1 MNTGGDG
8 REPSRPVCESQR
20 GPSFSSDR
28 LYFDNASTSFPKPP
42 GVLDAMADFAA
53 TIGASAGRGAYRE
66 SRLAGDVL
74 RRCRRR
80 LADLFHAEALEHI
93 IFSMNCSEA
102 LSLVVHGRLNAAPPV
117 ISPTR
122 P

>member
-1 MNTGGDG
+1 
-8 REPSRPVCESQR
+8 
-20 GPSFSSDR
+20 
-28 LYFDNASTSFPKPP
+28 
-42 GVLDAMADFAA
+42 MADFAA